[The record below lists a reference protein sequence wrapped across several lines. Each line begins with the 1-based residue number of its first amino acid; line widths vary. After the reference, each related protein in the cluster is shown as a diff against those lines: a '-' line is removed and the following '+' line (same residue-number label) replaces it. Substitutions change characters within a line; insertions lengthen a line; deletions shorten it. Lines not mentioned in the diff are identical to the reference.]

1 MEKSKKNIL
10 ILFLLLFSFSFVSF
24 AQIKDVPVVKL
35 FDKEYYKYEI
45 KHKETLY
52 SICKKFNVTEAEI
65 LSMNPFIVNGLKAD
79 QTLIIPVKITKI
91 SNEKEIIVNK
101 NNTSVK
107 MATIDNEKKSSFK
120 SKKKKSANMSVVM
133 PRITLILPFT
143 LASEAGT
150 NDKYIE
156 FYEGLLMAVDSLKSL
171 GFSFEVQ
178 ALESGSDSEA
188 INHAIITGKLK
199 ETDYC
204 IGGITPEQISILSKW
219 AKKNQKMLIIPF
231 SSHVLEL
238 DTNPY
243 IVQTITPHDYMYDR
257 LVDYF
262 VGQLEHSNVIFLN
275 SGVDNS
281 DVQTK
286 LIPQLKSEL
295 SKKDIPFSEIADDED
310 LLALNKALKDNMENN
325 IIPTSLSI
333 NETNQLVTRLS
344 SFLAAHPE
352 KRISLFGHPDWQAMN
367 KSYQK
372 HLYEL
377 DSYIYS
383 NFYADFQ
390 QQDVRNFQI
399 QYTQNFGKSL
409 LNAYPKYGMMGYDIA
424 AYFIPRMVLE
434 KSDDMEKT
442 HSISPLQND
451 FHFSAKT
458 RTGGSYNKVFYII
471 HYTRK
476 NTVELIPLQ

>member
-65 LSMNPFIVNGLKAD
+65 LSMNPFIVKGLKAD
-79 QTLIIPVKITKI
+79 QTLIIPVK
-91 SNEKEIIVNK
+91 
-101 NNTSVK
+101 
-107 MATIDNEKKSSFK
+107 MATNDNEKKNTTK
-120 SKKKKSANMSVVM
+120 SKKKKSANSSFDI

-143 LASEAGT
+143 LAVDAGT

-156 FYEGLLMAVDSLKSL
+156 FYEGLLLAVDSLKSL

-178 ALESGSDSEA
+178 ALESGTDTEA
-188 INHAIITGKLK
+188 INHAILTGKLK

-204 IGGITPEQISILSKW
+204 IGGITPEQISILAKW
-219 AKKNQKMLIIPF
+219 AKKNQKMLIVPF

-238 DTNPY
+238 DSNPY
-243 IVQTITPHDYMYDR
+243 IVQTITPHNYMFERLLDY
-257 LVDYF
+257 LI
-262 VGQLEHSNVIFLN
+262 GQLGHSNIVFLK
-275 SGVDNS
+275 SGVDAS
-281 DVQTK
+281 DVQTE

-295 SKKDIPFSEIADDED
+295 KKKGVSFSEVDDDED
-310 LLALNKALKDNMENN
+310 LESLNKVLKDNVENY
-325 IIPTSLSI
+325 IIPTSLSM
-333 NETNQLVTRLS
+333 NETNQLVSRLNA
-344 SFLAAHPE
+344 FLVAHPE
-352 KRISLFGHPDWQAMN
+352 KKVSILGYPDWQAMN
-367 KSYQK
+367 KNNQK

-377 DSYIYS
+377 DTYIYS

-409 LNAYPKYGMMGYDIA
+409 LNSYPKYGMMGYDIA

-434 KSDDMEKT
+434 KSDYMENT

-451 FHFSAKT
+451 YHLSTKT